1 MTQENF
7 NKAKELQEQLAKV
20 TKEIEGSYLPDG
32 FMYRGG
38 EISYYIRN
46 CGSGDLIKCSLSI
59 PAEILEA
66 LIHEVRDFHIEKQCE
81 LTKQFKE
88 LRQTNRHSKYV
99 SASVAVLP
107 PCAN

>member
-59 PAEILEA
+59 PEEILEA

-81 LTKQFKE
+81 LTKQFEE
-88 LRQTNRHSKYV
+88 L
-99 SASVAVLP
+99 
-107 PCAN
+107 

>member
-38 EISYYIRN
+38 EISYYISRN
-46 CGSGDLIKCSLSI
+46 RSVFNEHIRNYERAGIYG
-59 PAEILEA
+59 A
-66 LIHEVRDFHIEKQCE
+66 HETCEKQS
-81 LTKQFKE
+81 Q
-88 LRQTNRHSKYV
+88 
-99 SASVAVLP
+99 
-107 PCAN
+107 

>member
-46 CGSGDLIKCSLSI
+46 CGSGDLIRCSLSI
-59 PAEILEA
+59 PVEILEA

-81 LTKQFKE
+81 LTKQFNE
-88 LRQTNRHSKYV
+88 L
-99 SASVAVLP
+99 
-107 PCAN
+107 

>member
-1 MTQENF
+1 
-7 NKAKELQEQLAKV
+7 
-20 TKEIEGSYLPDG
+20 
-32 FMYRGG
+32 MYRGG

-81 LTKQFKE
+81 LTKQFEE
-88 LRQTNRHSKYV
+88 L
-99 SASVAVLP
+99 
-107 PCAN
+107 